1 MNDRK
6 VAVVTG
12 GASGIG
18 RGISALLADDGFAVA
33 VLDLDKVR
41 AEETAA
47 DLTARGR
54 RAVAYAADVTD
65 LASIA
70 TVRDAIQSDLGVPS
84 AVINNVGWSVIE
96 PFIRTEPDFWRKT
109 LEINLGATIGITR
122 SFLDGMIE
130 ARSGS
135 IVNIASDAGRVGSTG
150 EVVYAAAKGGVIAFT
165 KALAREMARYDI
177 CVKCVCPGPTATPML
192 LGQDQKR
199 IDALTNAIPFRRL
212 AEPGDIAG
220 AVAYFVSDRSRYVTG
235 QVISVSGG
243 LTMAG

>member
-1 MNDRK
+1 MQQKR

-18 RGISALLADDGFAVA
+18 RGISTMLAEDGFAVA
-33 VLDLDKVR
+33 VLDLDKAR
-41 AEETAA
+41 AQETAA
-47 DLTARGR
+47 DLTACGHT
-54 RAVAYAADVTD
+54 AFAYAVDVTD
-65 LASIA
+65 LPSIVTA
-70 TVRDAIQSDLGVPS
+70 RDQIHADLGVPS

-96 PFIRTEPDFWRKT
+96 AFARTEPEFWRKM
-109 LEINLGATIGITR
+109 LDINLGATIGVTR

-130 ARSGS
+130 NRSGS

-165 KALAREMARYDI
+165 KALAREMARHGI
-177 CVKCVCPGPTATPML
+177 CVNCVCPGPTATPML
-192 LGQDQKR
+192 LEQDEKR
-199 IDALTNAIPFRRL
+199 IGALTNAIPFRRL
-212 AEPGDIAG
+212 AEPSDIAG

-235 QVISVSGG
+235 QIISVSGG